1 MKARDIMTASPEAVT
16 PDEPISR
23 AARLMRDLNV
33 GAVPVVE
40 DRSTMHLVGV
50 LTDRDLAMRHL
61 AEGHTEDC
69 PVRHAMTKREE
80 PKQFYTVRPEDTIEY
95 VMELMAEHQ
104 VRRIPVVGDDDRRLV
119 GIIALA
125 DIAREVGPRDP
136 AEVVKLLEEISEP
149 ATDRRPAP
157 TG

>member
-1 MKARDIMTASPEAVT
+1 MKAP
-16 PDEPISR
+16 
-23 AARLMRDLNV
+23 
-33 GAVPVVE
+33 
-40 DRSTMHLVGV
+40 DRSTMALVGI

-69 PVRHAMTKREE
+69 PVRHAMTKRDE
-80 PKQFYTVRPEDTIEY
+80 PQQFYTVRSEDTIEY
-95 VMELMAEHQ
+95 VIELMAEHK

-149 ATDRRPAP
+149 ARDRMPAP